1 MLRMDERFVQN
12 AINEAGGMDEIKQ
25 AINAIQDYRV
35 KQYYPKKSIRL
46 NNWDPCRTEIE
57 EIVISVFTAVLVNEC
72 LTYQAAAGMLNHK
85 INMDDTVDR
94 VKTIS
99 EIIGLISL
107 TGLINVERRGSGQ
120 SILITTDYT
129 VSDIPSIDKHGL
141 VLNRPQLVERNWDPD
156 QGSMILGGKLNFH
169 EKNLCLDH
177 LNRMN
182 QIPLKL
188 NIAFIEACPE
198 EPKSTF
204 IKASDS
210 PAKAAEKMHQFRQF
224 AKDSSKKYMEIING
238 KNRAYLN
245 HKYCTRGRTYAVGY
259 YINTQGA
266 SYKKASLEL
275 YNKEFL
281 NNL

>member
-1 MLRMDERFVQN
+1 
-12 AINEAGGMDEIKQ
+12 
-25 AINAIQDYRV
+25 
-35 KQYYPKKSIRL
+35 
-46 NNWDPCRTEIE
+46 
-57 EIVISVFTAVLVNEC
+57 
-72 LTYQAAAGMLNHK
+72 
-85 INMDDTVDR
+85 
-94 VKTIS
+94 
-99 EIIGLISL
+99 
-107 TGLINVERRGSGQ
+107 
-120 SILITTDYT
+120 
-129 VSDIPSIDKHGL
+129 
-141 VLNRPQLVERNWDPD
+141 
-156 QGSMILGGKLNFH
+156 
-169 EKNLCLDH
+169 
-177 LNRMN
+177 MN

-238 KNRAYLN
+238 KNRVYLN

-259 YINTQGA
+259 HINTQGA